1 MSVIMAMSKPQGRQ
15 VEVEAKVIGE
25 TDVALQLDNGPHR
38 QGWVPKRRI
47 KRTAMG
53 RFSMPEELARAKG
66 FRFYA
71 Y

>member
-1 MSVIMAMSKPQGRQ
+1 MIMAMRKPEGRQ

-53 RFSMPEELARAKG
+53 RFSMPEDLALAKG
-66 FRFYA
+66 FRFLSY
-71 Y
+71 